1 MKVRFA
7 PSPTGKLHVGNIR
20 VALMNYLY
28 CKINKGHFLLR
39 IDDTDFVR
47 STKEFENG
55 IYADLEWLGIK
66 WDSLEHQSKRGEIYD
81 KARDDLITK
90 GLLYP
95 CYETADE
102 LDKKRKI
109 QTSLGKP
116 PIYDRAALQLTA
128 EEKAKLEAEGRK
140 AHWRFKLSGNRVL
153 WNVLVRGEQTVDTSS
168 MSDPVLIREDG
179 AYLYTLP
186 SVVDDVE
193 LGISHVIR
201 GEDHVTNTGAQ
212 IEIFEALSG
221 TRPEFGHFPLL
232 VGKDGEG
239 LSKRLGSLSIE
250 SMRGDGVEPMAI
262 LSLLAKLGTSDA
274 VEAVLSI
281 DDLIGTFDFAK
292 IGRAPARFNPE
303 DVTRLNSQ
311 LLHITEYDAVKSHL
325 AELGC
330 DLGVD
335 FWNIIRGNLHKI
347 SDAKIWAQVIS
358 GEIEPVI
365 EDAEFA
371 NAAAALVPDD
381 IKSDTWSGFVASV
394 KEKTGKTGKNLFM
407 PLRLALTGQAHGPD
421 MSQIFALI
429 GSDKAKKRLSGNK
442 A

>member
-81 KARDDLITK
+81 KARDDLIAK

-95 CYETADE
+95 CYETAEE

-116 PIYDRAALQLTA
+116 PIYDRAALQLTD
-128 EEKAKLEAEGRK
+128 EDKANLEAEGRK

-153 WNVLVRGEQTVDTSS
+153 WNDLVRGEQTVDTSS

-281 DDLIGTFDFAK
+281 DDLIVTFDFAK

-335 FWNIIRGNLHKI
+335 FWNIVRGNLHKI

-429 GSDKAKKRLSGNK
+429 GSDKAKKRLSGVK

>member
-153 WNVLVRGEQTVDTSS
+153 WNDLVRGEQTVDTSS

-221 TRPEFGHFPLL
+221 TLPEFGHFPLL

>member
-20 VALMNYLY
+20 VALMNFLY

-66 WDSLEHQSKRGEIYD
+66 WDSLEHQSKRGDIYD
-81 KARDDLITK
+81 KARDDLIAK

-95 CYETADE
+95 CYETAEE

-116 PIYDRAALQLTA
+116 PVYDRASLQLTA
-128 EEKAKLEAEGRK
+128 EDKAKLEAEGRK
-140 AHWRFKLSGNRVL
+140 AHWRFKLSGNRVS
-153 WNVLVRGEQTVDTSS
+153 WNDLVRGEQTVDTSS

-186 SVVDDVE
+186 SVVDDVD
-193 LGISHVIR
+193 LGITHVIR

-274 VEAVLSI
+274 VEAVKSI
-281 DDLIGTFDFAK
+281 DDLVGTFDFAK

-303 DVTRLNSQ
+303 DVVRLNSQ
-311 LLHITEYDAVKSHL
+311 LLHITEYDAVKAHL
-325 AELGC
+325 SELDC
-330 DLGVD
+330 DLGAD

-347 SDAKIWAQVIS
+347 SDAKIWAQVIK

-365 EDAEFA
+365 EDTEFA
-371 NAAAALVPDD
+371 NIAATLVPDE
-381 IKSDTWSGFVASV
+381 IKNDSWSGFVALV
-394 KEKTGKTGKNLFM
+394 KEKTCKTGKNLFM

-421 MSQIFALI
+421 MAQIFALI
-429 GSDKAKKRLSGNK
+429 GSDKAKKRLSGK
-442 A
+442 TA

>member
-81 KARDDLITK
+81 KARDDLIAK

-95 CYETADE
+95 CYETAEE

-128 EEKAKLEAEGRK
+128 EEKTKLEAEGRK

-153 WNVLVRGEQTVDTSS
+153 WNDLVRGEQTVDTSS

>member
-81 KARDDLITK
+81 KARDDLIAK

-95 CYETADE
+95 CYETAEE

-116 PIYDRAALQLTA
+116 PIYDRAALQLTS
-128 EEKAKLEAEGRK
+128 EDKAKLEAEGRK

-153 WNVLVRGEQTVDTSS
+153 WNDLVRGEQTVDTSS

-281 DDLIGTFDFAK
+281 DDLVGTFDFAK

-311 LLHITEYDAVKSHL
+311 LLHITEYDDVKSHL

-381 IKSDTWSGFVASV
+381 IKSDTWSGFVALV

-429 GSDKAKKRLSGNK
+429 GSDKAKKRLSGEK

>member
-81 KARDDLITK
+81 KARDDLIAK

-153 WNVLVRGEQTVDTSS
+153 WNDLVRGEQTVDTSS

>member
-81 KARDDLITK
+81 KARDDLIAK

-140 AHWRFKLSGNRVL
+140 AHWRFRLSGNRVL
-153 WNVLVRGEQTVDTSS
+153 WNDLVRGEQTVDTSS

-371 NAAAALVPDD
+371 KAAAALVPDD
-381 IKSDTWSGFVASV
+381 IKSDTWSGFVALV

>member
-81 KARDDLITK
+81 KARDDLIAK

-95 CYETADE
+95 CYETAEE

-153 WNVLVRGEQTVDTSS
+153 WNDLVRGEQTVDTSS

-371 NAAAALVPDD
+371 KAAAALVPDD

>member
-1 MKVRFA
+1 M
-7 PSPTGKLHVGNIR
+7 
-20 VALMNYLY
+20 
-28 CKINKGHFLLR
+28 
-39 IDDTDFVR
+39 
-47 STKEFENG
+47 
-55 IYADLEWLGIK
+55 
-66 WDSLEHQSKRGEIYD
+66 
-81 KARDDLITK
+81 
-90 GLLYP
+90 
-95 CYETADE
+95 
-102 LDKKRKI
+102 
-109 QTSLGKP
+109 
-116 PIYDRAALQLTA
+116 
-128 EEKAKLEAEGRK
+128 
-140 AHWRFKLSGNRVL
+140 
-153 WNVLVRGEQTVDTSS
+153 VRGEQTVDTSS

>member
-153 WNVLVRGEQTVDTSS
+153 WNDLVRGEQTVDTSS

-371 NAAAALVPDD
+371 KAAAALVPDD